1 MVKNGC
7 SYVFILDD
15 FFQIVKSYIYLN
27 PVKITPSNLKKL
39 LFTNDYNLFNRY
51 IRKNNP
57 LSFKSFE
64 QYYDFLQKKADQ
76 IKIIN
81 IQPYE
86 MFSSLYL
93 QSNSE
98 LINIQFI
105 ESWLKQNNRILKYL
119 PLKTIKLYNFFNFVL
134 YILSRNSLESD
145 QKSMKLYF
153 NDQIINQHLKID
165 ITNNRCVN
173 NNIVQSI
180 NYYSMSS
187 SEPIRWKNLKPA
199 QGKILYKIDYRASY
213 LNLLAYVLQI
223 KLDDEQDIYM
233 YLGKQLQLG
242 NIDRQTIKTRVFKIL
257 FSDQIKQYKHIQFFK
272 KCYMFSIYL
281 KEQYN
286 KNGYLSALISQKQIR
301 LSGSK
306 ISRSRLFNAFIM
318 SLQTELYIG
327 VLYNMLQFNKK
338 DEIKPVIFIYDAII
352 LQTDVEWC
360 INNMKQIQQIFT
372 FNGIL
377 KISHSIGSDLSKF
390 QKI

>member
-187 SEPIRWKNLKPA
+187 SEPTPA
-199 QGKILYKIDYRASY
+199 QCKILYKIDYRASY

-257 FSDQIKQYKHIQFFK
+257 FSDQIKQ
-272 KCYMFSIYL
+272 
-281 KEQYN
+281 
-286 KNGYLSALISQKQIR
+286 
-301 LSGSK
+301 
-306 ISRSRLFNAFIM
+306 
-318 SLQTELYIG
+318 
-327 VLYNMLQFNKK
+327 
-338 DEIKPVIFIYDAII
+338 
-352 LQTDVEWC
+352 
-360 INNMKQIQQIFT
+360 
-372 FNGIL
+372 
-377 KISHSIGSDLSKF
+377 
-390 QKI
+390 